1 MLRNIQPLTRM
12 VLSGF
17 AMVLLASGCENPAA
31 DNRGGGTG
39 SVTLAKF
46 NAIRV
51 DRSGNTGMTP
61 AEVIKVMGFE
71 GERLESVSSD
81 YSVSL
86 SIVFRESARKRIT
99 VYFNRN
105 QRASSK
111 TLYGIQIIT
120 LEKYQAIKT
129 GAADGSTV
137 ADVNRIMGFDG
148 DGSRGITGS
157 SSADYYWRQGG
168 SHDVKVKFNNVSGRA
183 ISKHLRGGFPGMI
196 TLEKYNRIVVG
207 RTTGLTYT
215 EIDRIM
221 GFEGAYFSRYDAAAG
236 LTKSRWAESADTFVE
251 VDFPISGNGRAV
263 AARASGLPGAKAKP

>member
-1 MLRNIQPLTRM
+1 
-12 VLSGF
+12 
-17 AMVLLASGCENPAA
+17 
-31 DNRGGGTG
+31 
-39 SVTLAKF
+39 
-46 NAIRV
+46 
-51 DRSGNTGMTP
+51 MTP

-81 YSVSL
+81 FSVS
-86 SIVFRESARKRIT
+86 ITMIFRESARKRIS
-99 VYFNRN
+99 VIFNEN

-120 LEKYQAIKT
+120 LEKYQAIKI
-129 GAADGSTV
+129 GAAEGSTV

-148 DGSRGITGS
+148 DGSRGLTGS
-157 SSADYYWRQGG
+157 SSTDYYWRQGR

-183 ISKHLRGGFPGMI
+183 ISKRLRGGFPGMI

-207 RTTGLTYT
+207 RTTGLTQT

-221 GFEGAYFSRYDAAAG
+221 GFEGIYFFRYDAAAG

>member
-31 DNRGGGTG
+31 DNRGGGGGGSTG

-51 DRSGNTGMTP
+51 DRGGNTGMTP

-71 GERLESVSSD
+71 GERFE
-81 YSVSL
+81 SVSL
-86 SIVFRESARKRIT
+86 SIIFRESARKRIT
-99 VYFNRN
+99 VSFNQN
-105 QRASSK
+105 QRARSK
-111 TLYGIQIIT
+111 GLVGIQLIT

-129 GAADGSTV
+129 GAAEGSTR

-148 DGSRGITGS
+148 ARTPGGITGGPS
-157 SSADYYWRQGG
+157 TSYFWGAG
-168 SHDVKVKFNNVSGRA
+168 SFHQVTVSFDNAGGRA
-183 ISKHLRGGFPGMI
+183 ISKSLLGGFPGMI

-207 RTTGLTYT
+207 RTRGLNRTQVNQ
-215 EIDRIM
+215 IM
-221 GFEGAYFSRYDAAAG
+221 GFNGSYRRYSSAAG
-236 LTKSRWAESADTFVE
+236 LSTYRWAESADRFVE
-251 VDFPISGNGRAV
+251 VDFSGAISFGRAV
-263 AARASGLPGAKAKP
+263 AARASGLPGARAKP

>member
-1 MLRNIQPLTRM
+1 
-12 VLSGF
+12 
-17 AMVLLASGCENPAA
+17 
-31 DNRGGGTG
+31 
-39 SVTLAKF
+39 
-46 NAIRV
+46 
-51 DRSGNTGMTP
+51 MTP

-81 YSVSL
+81 FSVS
-86 SIVFRESARKRIT
+86 ITMIFRESARKRIT
-99 VYFNRN
+99 VNFNRN

-148 DGSRGITGS
+148 DGSGGLTGS

-168 SHDVKVKFNNVSGRA
+168 SHEVKVKFNNVSGRA

-236 LTKSRWAESADTFVE
+236 LATSRWAESADTFVE

-263 AARASGLPGAKAKP
+263 AARASGVPGAKAKP

>member
-17 AMVLLASGCENPAA
+17 AVVLLASGCENPAA
-31 DNRGGGTG
+31 DNRGSTG

-71 GERLESVSSD
+71 GERFETVSSD
-81 YSVSL
+81 FSVSL
-86 SIVFRESARKRIT
+86 MIVFRESARKRISVT
-99 VYFNRN
+99 FNEN
-105 QRASSK
+105 QRARSK
-111 TLYGIQIIT
+111 GLEGIQLIT

-129 GAADGSTV
+129 GAADGSTR

-148 DGSRGITGS
+148 LLLS
-157 SSADYYWRQGG
+157 SPTSIRPLTDYYWREG
-168 SHDVKVKFNNVSGRA
+168 SFHYVRVTFNASGRA
-183 ISKHLRGGFPGMI
+183 ISKRLRGGFPGMI
-196 TLEKYNRIVVG
+196 TLAKYNRIVVG
-207 RTTGLTYT
+207 RTTGLTRT
-215 EIDRIM
+215 EIDGIM
-221 GFEGAYFSRYDAAAG
+221 GFEGSWRRANSAA
-236 LTKSRWAESADTFVE
+236 LSVTYRWAESADRFVE
-251 VDFPISGNGRAV
+251 VDILDVGSRRAV

>member
-1 MLRNIQPLTRM
+1 MLRNIQPLTLM

-17 AMVLLASGCENPAA
+17 AVVLLASGCENPVA
-31 DNRGGGTG
+31 DNRGSTG

-71 GERLESVSSD
+71 GERLETVSSD
-81 YSVSL
+81 FSVSL
-86 SIVFRESARKRIT
+86 KIVFRESARKRISVT
-99 VYFNRN
+99 FNEN
-105 QRASSK
+105 QRARSK
-111 TLYGIQIIT
+111 GLEGIQLIT

-129 GAADGSTV
+129 GAADGSTR

-148 DGSRGITGS
+148 LPS
-157 SSADYYWRQGG
+157 SSPTSIRPLKDYYWREG
-168 SHDVKVKFNNVSGRA
+168 SFHYVSVTFNVSGRA
-183 ISKHLRGGFPGMI
+183 ISKRLRGGFPGMI

-207 RTTGLTYT
+207 RTTGLTRT

-221 GFEGAYFSRYDAAAG
+221 GFEGSWRRANSRTLSVTY
-236 LTKSRWAESADTFVE
+236 RWAESADRFVE
-251 VDFPISGNGRAV
+251 VDILNVGPRRAV